1 MKTMRP
7 PNSVGAI
14 AGHWVFYLGCVYAV
28 VTVLGLLSLKTKDD
42 PIGDP
47 YFSLMEFLTLLI
59 APAMMMSMATVHHQ
73 SSAENK
79 LYSLL
84 ALGFMVIM
92 TTITSAVHAVVLL
105 LSHSL
110 DALSRASLSW
120 LISFRWPSVVYA
132 LDILAWDWFF
142 AFAMFFAASAMPERR
157 VKFLL
162 WSAGLLSLIGLL
174 GVPLQNMQIRNIG
187 ILGYAVLAP
196 IAFLLMGRDRSSIKT
211 GRVKTTTSID

>member
-1 MKTMRP
+1 MRP
-7 PNSVGAI
+7 PNNVGAI
-14 AGHWVFYLGCVYAV
+14 AGHWVFYLGCLYAV

-47 YFSLMEFLTLLI
+47 YFSLMELLTLLI
-59 APAMMMSMATVHHQ
+59 APAMTMSMATVHHQ
-73 SSAENK
+73 SSTENK

-92 TTITSAVHAVVLL
+92 TTITSSVHAVVLI

-110 DALSRASLSW
+110 DAVSRANLSW
-120 LISFRWPSVVYA
+120 FMSFRWPSVVYA

-142 AFAMFFAASAMPERR
+142 ALAMFFAAHSIPDKRI
-157 VKFLL
+157 KYFL
-162 WSAGLLSLIGLL
+162 WTAGLLSLLGLV

-187 ILGYAVLAP
+187 ILGYAVVAP
-196 IAFLLMGRDRSSIKT
+196 VAFLWMGRYLNSLSKT
-211 GRVKTTTSID
+211 